1 VVSCKAITSLVWKHF
16 CAFTL
21 CKTKLLIA
29 LRWTHAHKHTLLR
42 VCLTSINVK
51 TFRKVYGIFSLQE
64 NFHTGLQTCVQIF
77 FVMKLI
83 EEPSVFGNSIGA
95 YCCVKIFPKFVSYSH
110 HLPLG
115 SQNKVLVVQNIQ
127 KIASN
132 TSVRISCLSHYFMAF
147 AWTYQHQLFDFAWFT
162 VAPPNRHFGILWYW
176 KLGKIFPQNSKIS
189 RIYTRNRNKSKT
201 FPIFLAQK
209 KALTATK
216 RTVESSIVFL
226 VNNLI

>member
-1 VVSCKAITSLVWKHF
+1 MGKCGFLQGNHQSCMKTLL
-16 CAFTL
+16 CFTL
-21 CKTKLLIA
+21 CKTELLIA

-51 TFRKVYGIFSLQE
+51 TFRKVYGIFSLEE
-64 NFHTGLQTCVQIF
+64 NFHTSLQIFDMCSNF

-147 AWTYQHQLFDFAWFT
+147 AWTYPT
-162 VAPPNRHFGILWYW
+162 
-176 KLGKIFPQNSKIS
+176 
-189 RIYTRNRNKSKT
+189 
-201 FPIFLAQK
+201 PI
-209 KALTATK
+209 
-216 RTVESSIVFL
+216 V
-226 VNNLI
+226 

>member
-1 VVSCKAITSLVWKHF
+1 MVSCKAITSLVWKHF

-147 AWTYQHQLFDFAWFT
+147 AWTYQHQLFVFAWFT
-162 VAPPNRHFGILWYW
+162 VPPPQQALWNFVIL
-176 KLGKIFPQNSKIS
+176 KIGQNFSPK
-189 RIYTRNRNKSKT
+189 
-201 FPIFLAQK
+201 
-209 KALTATK
+209 
-216 RTVESSIVFL
+216 
-226 VNNLI
+226 